1 MGFEKDFKKIIE
13 GSIGIAVK
21 TASELSDKT
30 GVNQASLSM
39 FLSGKRKNL
48 NLESVAKILD
58 FLGAT
63 IHTPDSDPTREVVFV
78 NPRVHQDYSGL
89 PIPTPDDYRA
99 IPLTSAQVAAGPGLV
114 NDSSELKS
122 WVLVYT
128 GEKAIELRTR
138 LIAVRVAKGQKS
150 MLPGIQPGDIVVID
164 LDDKDIKHPGI
175 FLVRDPDEG
184 EALKRVKFF
193 TKRGKPA
200 VTFYSDN
207 AAAGYEPS
215 TYDLDE
221 FAEDPHDA
229 IDRAIVGRCVWQWGD
244 LEHR

>member
-128 GEKAIELRTR
+128 GEWEGTNQEEHSDKYHSAKFSSQCFSVSHPTFLPVILFFFHVSSFARLGGLFLRPQ
-138 LIAVRVAKGQKS
+138 LQGQK
-150 MLPGIQPGDIVVID
+150 
-164 LDDKDIKHPGI
+164 
-175 FLVRDPDEG
+175 
-184 EALKRVKFF
+184 KFINNNC
-193 TKRGKPA
+193 KSKL
-200 VTFYSDN
+200 N
-207 AAAGYEPS
+207 A
-215 TYDLDE
+215 
-221 FAEDPHDA
+221 
-229 IDRAIVGRCVWQWGD
+229 
-244 LEHR
+244 